1 MDYSVIIVTLLN
13 FVLLIAIIVGIYKLI
28 SKGVFTLKS
37 FLKKVDE
44 MDKKINIILD
54 KLNNIN

>member
-13 FVLLIAIIVGIYKLI
+13 FALLIAIIVGIYKLI
-28 SKGVFTLKS
+28 SKGVSTLKS